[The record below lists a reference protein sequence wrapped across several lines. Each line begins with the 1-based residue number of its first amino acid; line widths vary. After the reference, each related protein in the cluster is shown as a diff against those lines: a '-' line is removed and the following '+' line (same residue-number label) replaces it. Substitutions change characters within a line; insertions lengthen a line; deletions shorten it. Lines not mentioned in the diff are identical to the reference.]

1 MLVWIALCCFGVVLV
16 SDVFLTVSSW
26 FNLFQLVLT
35 CSGCAVFLKLFENVI
50 GSFELSGLVHFVASC
65 CRLLQLVVCACRL
78 FRMFRLVPSY
88 FGQCEVANV
97 LKVVFSRSR
106 CLA

>member
-1 MLVWIALCCFGVVLV
+1 MVLCCFGVSVPH
-16 SDVFLTVSSW
+16 VFFQKRVRL
-26 FNLFQLVLT
+26 FFFFQLVLT
-35 CSGCAVFLKLFENVI
+35 CSGCAEFLKLFENVI
-50 GSFELSGLVHFVASC
+50 GSFELSGLVQFVASC
-65 CRLLQLVVCACRL
+65 SKLLQLVVCACRL